1 MSRRAADGWH
11 WVAPAH
17 PSRLCPMNDVVCF
30 EGVSARFGTV
40 TALDNLNLELR
51 GGELSA
57 LLGPNGAGK
66 TTALG
71 LLLGLTRPSQGT
83 VRVLGGSPRQAS
95 VRRGVGAM
103 LQEVSAP
110 PNLSVLELLRLYA
123 ALYPAPISTGR
134 ALELSG
140 LSDQAPLRA
149 SRLSG
154 GQQRRL
160 SFALAVIGNPEL
172 LLLDEPTV
180 AMDVQGRAAFWQ
192 GIAELRSGGCTV
204 LLTTHLLEEV
214 DRAADRVIVLSR
226 GRVVADGTPGSVR
239 ARVGLSRVRFSSRL
253 DAARW
258 RTVVALGD
266 LIDGGPAG
274 QFSVR
279 TRAPEALVRAALH
292 LDPDL
297 NDLEVTRASLE
308 DAFLSLTG
316 PAPTGESA

>member
-1 MSRRAADGWH
+1 
-11 WVAPAH
+11 
-17 PSRLCPMNDVVCF
+17 MNDVVCF
-30 EGVSARFGTV
+30 EGVTQRFGGL
-40 TALDNLNLELR
+40 TALHDLNLELR

-66 TTALG
+66 TTALD
-71 LLLGLTRPSQGT
+71 LLLGLTLPSQGT
-83 VRVLGGSPRQAS
+83 VRVLGGDPRQAS

-103 LQEVSAP
+103 LQEVNLP
-110 PNLSVLELLRLYA
+110 PNLSVRELLSLYG
-123 ALYPAPISTGR
+123 ALYPAPLSVAR

-140 LSDQAPLRA
+140 LGEQATSRA

-154 GQQRRL
+154 GQKRRL
-160 SFALAVIGNPEL
+160 SFALAVIGNPRL

-180 AMDVQGRAAFWQ
+180 AMDIQGRAAFWQ
-192 GIAELRSGGCTV
+192 GIAELRSQGCTV

-239 ARVGLSRVRFSSRL
+239 ARVGLSRVRFSSSLNPAHWCGILGPDDLL
-253 DAARW
+253 D
-258 RTVVALGD
+258 VS
-266 LIDGGPAG
+266 PAG

-279 TRAPEALVRAALH
+279 TRSPETLVRAALNADPH
-292 LDPDL
+292 LS
-297 NDLEVTRASLE
+297 DLEVARASLE

-316 PAPTGESA
+316 EASAALPPTGVPA

>member
-1 MSRRAADGWH
+1 
-11 WVAPAH
+11 
-17 PSRLCPMNDVVCF
+17 MNTGLINNVVCF
-30 EGVSARFGTV
+30 EGVSVRFGAV
-40 TALDNLNLELR
+40 SALDNLNLELR

-66 TTALG
+66 TTALR

-83 VRVLGGSPRQAS
+83 VRVLGGDPRRSEA
-95 VRRGVGAM
+95 RRGVGAM
-103 LQEVSAP
+103 LQDISLP

-123 ALYPAPISTGR
+123 ALYPAPLSVNR

-140 LSDQAPLRA
+140 LSDQATSRA

-180 AMDVQGRAAFWQ
+180 AMDVQGRAAFWH

-226 GRVVADGTPGSVR
+226 GVIVADAAPGSVR

-253 DAARW
+253 DAAHW
-258 RTVVALGD
+258 HTITLPGD
-266 LIDGGPAG
+266 VLEGGPAG
-274 QFSVR
+274 QFSIR
-279 TRAPEALVRAALH
+279 TRQPEALVRAALD
-292 LDPDL
+292 LDPAL
-297 NDLEVTRASLE
+297 SDLEVSRASLE

-316 PAPTGESA
+316 PDQAPTGALA